1 MAAYFV
7 DSSALVKR
15 YVSEAGTAWLQS
27 ILDPQTHNPT
37 ISARATWVGVLSAFA
52 RRQREGTLLPNQV
65 VQAARFFRYDLDT
78 QYQVVELA
86 SALRILPVFARISS
100 TSLVFL
106 SADDRLL
113 CAASAEGLA
122 AENPDHHA

>member
-37 ISARATWVGVLSAFA
+37 IIARATWVEVLSAFA

-78 QYQVVELA
+78 QYQVVKLA

-113 CAASAEGLA
+113 SAASAEGLA